1 VAALLLILAAA
12 VWQWNDW
19 RRPRFSHL
27 VPIDGG
33 VIALDSEGHELWRK
47 LKLEA
52 RFNFADLHLREDRR
66 RYLAAVLRPRG
77 EFGPRSGNVLSILN
91 ADTGIVIKP
100 VPLPSAHESFPG
112 FSNQYG
118 TIVRTLDLDGDGTD
132 EVLITYLHTPWWPS
146 YTVLYEP
153 RRDVARIIFVGSG
166 HHLVIGAQDVDGDGR
181 PEVILS
187 GINNRMGW
195 YSTIAAVKVVP
206 WVGEG
211 LPSRDAMYAASSP
224 DENYVPNVGNLL
236 WYALGPRALP
246 ATPGRLDVFHKERTL
261 TVHYENAPSVEIG
274 FDGFLKAVP
283 ARLPA
288 VARDARRGQAYKLLR
303 EATRLLRGGR
313 PTEALP
319 NADAALRAAEISVD
333 PNLTEWISRVKGKA
347 LVAADRTVEAENLFQ
362 TLAKNPS
369 TGSEA
374 AFDAGHAFHLQGHLE
389 RALTWYRRGL
399 GQGATAEAGR
409 GKYEY
414 LEGIVFC
421 LSELGHW
428 EEALAE
434 VARFQAAYPST
445 NPSAG
450 YREYVRWRTSEIPS
464 PEKAQETSNPDL
476 ARYWQLEFRW
486 IRHEP
491 AQVLLAGVDEAMKNT
506 TETGPFLLS
515 LRGELLGR
523 LGRGPEAFVA
533 EQEALRQTRVSLT
546 TSPAARAHYDL
557 VAERFAAM
565 ARKAGRPSE
574 ADNALAD
581 LKLWQQ
587 QQRQIKD

>member
-1 VAALLLILAAA
+1 KI
-12 VWQWNDW
+12 
-19 RRPRFSHL
+19 
-27 VPIDGG
+27 
-33 VIALDSEGHELWRK
+33 
-47 LKLEA
+47 
-52 RFNFADLHLREDRR
+52 
-66 RYLAAVLRPRG
+66 
-77 EFGPRSGNVLSILN
+77 
-91 ADTGIVIKP
+91 
-100 VPLPSAHESFPG
+100 
-112 FSNQYG
+112 
-118 TIVRTLDLDGDGTD
+118 
-132 EVLITYLHTPWWPS
+132 
-146 YTVLYEP
+146 
-153 RRDVARIIFVGSG
+153 
-166 HHLVIGAQDVDGDGR
+166 
-181 PEVILS
+181 
-187 GINNRMGW
+187 
-195 YSTIAAVKVVP
+195 VP

-224 DENYVPNVGNLL
+224 DETYVANVGNLL

-246 ATPGRLDVFHKERTL
+246 ATPGRLDIFHKGRTL

-274 FDGFLKAVP
+274 FDGFLKAFP
-283 ARLPA
+283 ARLPV

-313 PTEALP
+313 PAEALP

-347 LVAADRTVEAENLFQ
+347 LVAADRTAEAENLFQ
-362 TLAKNPS
+362 TLVKNPA

-389 RALTWYRRGL
+389 RALAWYRRGL

-421 LSELGHW
+421 LSELGRW

-434 VARFQAAYPST
+434 IEEFHAAYPST

-450 YREYVRWRTSEIPS
+450 YGEYVRWRTGEVPS
-464 PEKAQETSNPDL
+464 PEKALETSNPDL

-486 IRHEP
+486 IRHDP
-491 AQVLLAGVDEAMKNT
+491 AQTLLAGVDEAMKNT
-506 TETGPFLLS
+506 TEAGPFLLS
-515 LRGELLGR
+515 LRGELLNQ
-523 LGRGPEAFVA
+523 LGRGSEALAA
-533 EQEALRQTRVSLT
+533 EQEALRQTRVNLA

-565 ARKAGRPSE
+565 ARKAGRTHE
-574 ADNALAD
+574 ADEALAAM
-581 LKLWQQ
+581 KLWKQA
-587 QQRQIKD
+587 QRQIKD